1 MAAIWRH
8 VCPVIEKEGLY
19 FKNCFFFL
27 TQNDKRLVYV
37 IKRMTVLQF
46 YSKLRLTAVVWE
58 AENGVQMLGLNLSQY

>member
-1 MAAIWRH
+1 M
-8 VCPVIEKEGLY
+8 
-19 FKNCFFFL
+19 
-27 TQNDKRLVYV
+27 